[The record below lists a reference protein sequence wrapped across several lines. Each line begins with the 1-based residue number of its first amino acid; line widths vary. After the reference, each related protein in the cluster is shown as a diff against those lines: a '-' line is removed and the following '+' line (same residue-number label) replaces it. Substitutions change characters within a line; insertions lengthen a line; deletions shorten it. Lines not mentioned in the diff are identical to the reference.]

1 MCRKINRIV
10 LLLVVLVAFSCKNYK
25 DLECTGISGF
35 KLNKVNTEGI
45 NADVQL
51 KIKNPNPFG
60 FNIYKSEF
68 KVNFGGIPIGSAKLN
83 KKVRIRGNA
92 EKSYTFTLES
102 DFKGITLTDVMKL
115 LENLAQNSNVKVNGE
130 LNVGK
135 VFYRKKI
142 NVMVDEKILAD

>member
-1 MCRKINRIV
+1 MRNRIFLV
-10 LLLVVLVAFSCKNYK
+10 LMMLVVLLTSCRSYK

-45 NADVQL
+45 NADVQI
-51 KIKNPNPFG
+51 KIKNPNHFG

-68 KVNFGGIPIGSAKLN
+68 KVNFGGVPIGSAKLN

-102 DFKGITLTDVMKL
+102 DFKGITLTEVMKL
-115 LENLAQNSNVKVNGE
+115 LENLAQNSSVKVNGE